1 MRWYVARDGKSE
13 GPFGDEEFAETIR
26 SGAVPRGILIREE
39 SEKKWTAVEK
49 HPQMASHLPNKAAS
63 PRLMVPWQPI
73 AAVAGALTLGA
84 VGTLI
89 YLQVRTHDAMLTR
102 IDNVTKHVDAVLVE
116 LRDANAPGVWVP
128 AAQVSSNCITDRTTV
143 TCTFTNLSETAVST
157 CLRGRLVQKG
167 APGVKL
173 ESLIMCTG
181 KLHPAESRVVT
192 GSWLGGFADD
202 ICFKQNDF
210 GKILDWSKCEFDYE
224 PVDLPTLRKVDAAVA
239 TK

>member
-1 MRWYVARDGKSE
+1 V
-13 GPFGDEEFAETIR
+13 
-26 SGAVPRGILIREE
+26 
-39 SEKKWTAVEK
+39 
-49 HPQMASHLPNKAAS
+49 
-63 PRLMVPWQPI
+63 
-73 AAVAGALTLGA
+73 LTLLA
-84 VGTLI
+84 VCALI

-102 IDNVTKHVDAVLVE
+102 IDNATKHVDAVLVE

-128 AAQVSSNCITDRTTV
+128 TAQVSNNCITDRTTV

-157 CLRGRLVQKG
+157 CTRGRLVQKG

-202 ICFKQNDF
+202 ICFKQNEF
-210 GKILDWSKCEFDYE
+210 GKSLDWSKCEFDSA
-224 PVDLPTLRKVDAAVA
+224 PVDLPTLRKIDAVA
-239 TK
+239 AAK